1 MCLNTYSAELR
12 PICIESCSPSFLDK
26 LIDSILIRYY
36 CWEIIVINPKPFN
49 FLSLRLGPIM
59 ALLSR
64 LAFGKWVEGCFLC
77 CVIENRQIIG
87 NFQIFKDRQ
96 RNQFL
101 PRPILLNLSEL
112 TIAYSTETIPSIRRL
127 CRLF

>member
-1 MCLNTYSAELR
+1 MNTYSAELR

-26 LIDSILIRYY
+26 LIELLIRYY

-49 FLSLRLGPIM
+49 FLSLRLGPIR

-64 LAFGKWVEGCFLC
+64 LAFGKWVEDCFLC
-77 CVIENRQIIG
+77 CVTENWQIIR

-101 PRPILLNLSEL
+101 PRPTFLNLSKL
-112 TIAYSTETIPSIRRL
+112 TMAYLTETIPSIRRL